1 MCVGA
6 TMIVSAV
13 LSAGCGS
20 AAPTACG
27 RSVPGAVARLVGAGS
42 ASGAIKTQSSGD
54 VTCLFKATSP
64 RGGEPEAMSVR
75 VQNGPRASVGFDTEI
90 THLTQFPVAGELP
103 QQVSGVGVEADWL
116 PGVRQLLATTTD
128 RFVTVSVLA
137 HGNGAPSDRL
147 AAGDVAQ
154 AALR

>member
-6 TMIVSAV
+6 TMIVGAV
-13 LSAGCGS
+13 LGAGCGS

-27 RSVPGAVARLVGAGS
+27 RSVPAAVAHLVGAGS
-42 ASGAIKTQSSGD
+42 ASGVVTSQSSGD

-75 VQNGPRASVGFDTEI
+75 VESGPRASVGFDTQI

-103 QQVSGVGVEADWL
+103 QQVSGVGVRADWL
-116 PGVRQLLATTTD
+116 PGVRKLLATTTN
-128 RFVTVSVLA
+128 RFATVAILA
-137 HGNGAPSDRL
+137 HGNGAPSDRR
-147 AAGDVAQ
+147 AASDVAQ